1 MHSFIELAEWSTD
14 FALDAL
20 NEAQARTI
28 EALQTRADTPLIK
41 TLQMI
46 QLQKAI
52 IAIGVFSIF
61 EAMLQD
67 ALGCEDGFAEVPKI
81 LIEQGE
87 QDLLCNFLR
96 YSRAINVLKH
106 GHGRSYDQ
114 LLSEVDA
121 LPFRVKRRDENFF
134 FEGDV
139 AEVSTLVE
147 VNDEFVKQC
156 VDIIQKVS
164 IAMKIENPDLIL

>member
-1 MHSFIELAEWSTD
+1 MHSFIELSEWSTE
-14 FALDAL
+14 FALNAL
-20 NEAQARTI
+20 NEAQSRAF
-28 EALQTRADTPLIK
+28 EALQTRAQTSLVK

-67 ALGCEDGFAEVPKI
+67 SLGCKDGFAEVPKI
-81 LIEQGE
+81 LIKQGG
-87 QDLLCNFLR
+87 QDLLHNFLR
-96 YSRAINVLKH
+96 YSRAVNVLKH
-106 GHGRSYDQ
+106 GRGRSYDQ
-114 LLSEVDA
+114 LLSEVDL

-147 VNDEFVKQC
+147 VDDHFVKQC

-164 IAMKIENPDLIL
+164 LAMKIENPDLIL